1 MKQIKKQ
8 HEKPVRH
15 VVLVSEQLKSQK
27 ETRQR
32 IMAGAIYKDTVIKK
46 FSKWKKSKWWNISN
60 CRIKNLYIF

>member
-46 FSKWKKSKWWNISN
+46 FSK
-60 CRIKNLYIF
+60 

>member
-60 CRIKNLYIF
+60 YRIKNLYIF